1 MTLFTRFG
9 EFNIPIGRYIESH
22 CHFPFLLVEYSV
34 EVMPVEKETRRGR
47 PRFGEE
53 DKREHHV
60 KFSMSLPPETYSR
73 LEKYCEDEERSK
85 AWVLNKAIIPWL
97 EERGY

>member
-1 MTLFTRFG
+1 MREGKTD
-9 EFNIPIGRYIESH
+9 
-22 CHFPFLLVEYSV
+22 
-34 EVMPVEKETRRGR
+34 RGR
-47 PRFGEE
+47 PRYGDEPKPKF
-53 DKREHHV
+53 V
-60 KFSMSLPPETYSR
+60 KFGISMPPDLYDR

>member
-1 MTLFTRFG
+1 
-9 EFNIPIGRYIESH
+9 
-22 CHFPFLLVEYSV
+22 
-34 EVMPVEKETRRGR
+34 
-47 PRFGEE
+47 
-53 DKREHHV
+53 V